1 LPGEILADPREVDEV
16 SEYSSNSA
24 AGPGERARS
33 LLERVQAFRDTHI
46 YPNERLFNEQ
56 AATCAAD
63 WKPVPIL
70 EELRGTA
77 KAEGLWNLSS
87 ELSHLE
93 YAPIAE
99 AMGCNEWAPEVFNCN
114 PPDSG
119 NMGLLAAYGTPE
131 QQKRWLE
138 PLLEGRI
145 RSCFAMT
152 EPEVASSDA
161 NNIAAR
167 AEAEGAHWV
176 ISGRKWFISGA
187 GNPLCEI
194 AIAMCRTDPQELR
207 HRQHS
212 LILIPMSSPGV
223 IVKRPLTVFGFDY
236 APRGHWE
243 VLFDNVRVPM
253 ANTLLGRGRGFE
265 AAQGRL
271 GGGRLHHAMRC
282 VGAAE
287 RALELMCRRGVT
299 RAAFGK
305 KLVDLGGNLDLIARS
320 RIEINMVRQ
329 LVLEAARLLDTVGGK
344 GARGEISQVKV
355 AAPEMACRVVDRAIQ
370 LHGAAGLSQDTPLA
384 ALYARLRT
392 LRIVDGP
399 DEVHLRVVAKS
410 ELAKYSEAEQNR

>member
-1 LPGEILADPREVDEV
+1 V
-16 SEYSSNSA
+16 SDYSSDSA
-24 AGPGERARS
+24 AGLSERARS
-33 LLERVQAFRDTHI
+33 LLERVKAFRDTHI
-46 YPNERLFNEQ
+46 YANELLFNEQ
-56 AATCAAD
+56 AATCATER
-63 WKPVPIL
+63 KPVPIL
-70 EELRGTA
+70 EELRRRA
-77 KAEGLWNLSS
+77 KAEGLWNLFLKD
-87 ELSHLE
+87 EGLGGAGLSHLE

-99 AMGCNEWAPEVFNCN
+99 VMGCNEWAPEVFNCN

-119 NMGLLAAYGTPE
+119 NMGLLAAFGTPE
-131 QQKRWLE
+131 QQDRWLK
-138 PLLEGRI
+138 PMLEGQI

-161 NNIAAR
+161 NNISTR
-167 AEAEGAHWV
+167 AQVEGDHWV

-194 AIAMCRTDPQELR
+194 AIAMCKTDPQAER
-207 HRQHS
+207 HQQHS

-223 IVKRPLTVFGFDY
+223 IVKRPLTVLGFDY

-243 VLFDNVRVPM
+243 VLFDNVRVPI
-253 ANTLLGRGRGFE
+253 ADTLLGRSRGFE

-287 RALELMCRRGVT
+287 RALDLMCRRGVT
-299 RAAFGK
+299 RMAFGK
-305 KLVDLGGNLDLIARS
+305 KLADLGGNLDLIARS

-329 LVLEAARLLDTVGGK
+329 LVLKAAQLLDTVGGK
-344 GARGEISQVKV
+344 AARSEISQVKV
-355 AAPEMACRVVDRAIQ
+355 IAPEMACRVVDRAIQ
-370 LHGAAGLSQDTPLA
+370 MHGAAGLSQDTPLA

-410 ELAKYSEAEQNR
+410 ELAKYSAAGQDT